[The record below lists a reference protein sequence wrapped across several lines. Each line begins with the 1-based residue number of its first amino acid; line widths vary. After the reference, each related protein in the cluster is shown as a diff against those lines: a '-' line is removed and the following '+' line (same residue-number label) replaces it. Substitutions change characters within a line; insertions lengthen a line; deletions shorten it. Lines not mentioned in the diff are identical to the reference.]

1 MQKRWIVKD
10 AADQSQA
17 EQLAKAINVDVALAA
32 LLIQRGIGTY
42 DQAKDFFRPSL
53 KDLPDP
59 FLLKD
64 MDHAV
69 RRLALAIAREEKIL
83 VYGDYDVDGTTSVAL
98 MYGFLKQIYTSVD
111 YYIPDRYQEGYGI
124 SEQGIQYATEHG
136 CSLII
141 SLDCGIQAINLVNEA
156 RKLGIDFIIGDH
168 HRPGENLPPAHAII
182 NAKQAGCQYPYKE
195 LCGCGVTFKFLQAF
209 CQETRRPMGNLY
221 PFLNLV
227 AVAIA
232 ADIVP
237 ITGENRILAHY
248 GLRAL
253 NQSPQPG
260 LKALVEVAGLHFPL
274 TIDNVV
280 FGIAP
285 RINAAGRMG
294 HAKAAV
300 ELLLA
305 SDETTATHL
314 AAQLNQQNSQR
325 REHDTDVTQQAIA
338 MIQKD
343 RRLEQA
349 HSTVL
354 FDSSWH
360 KGVVGIVA
368 SRCIEQYYRPTVILT
383 ESNGKAT
390 GSARS
395 VQGFDVYEAI
405 SDCADLLDQFGGHTH
420 AAGLT
425 LSVDKVPLFQK
436 KFEASVAQ
444 KITKDQLVPCI
455 DIDQQIDLSDI
466 TARFYGV
473 LKQLA
478 PFGPGNMRPVFM
490 SEDLEVVGHPQVLK
504 EKHLKFTVQQRGT
517 NDRLDAIGFGM
528 AHFCERIC
536 DRQSFS
542 MVYSVEENHFNGHT
556 SLQLAI
562 RDIQTTLAHTEFAK

>member
-17 EQLAKAINVDVALAA
+17 EQLAKDINVDETLAA
-32 LLIQRGIGTY
+32 LLLQRDISTY
-42 DQAKDFFRPSL
+42 EAAKDFFRPSL
-53 KDLPDP
+53 KNLHDP

-69 RRLALAIAREEKIL
+69 RRLALAIARNEKIL
-83 VYGDYDVDGTTSVAL
+83 IYGDYDVDGTTSVAL
-98 MYGFLKQIYTSVD
+98 VYGFLSRFYSRVD
-111 YYIPDRYQEGYGI
+111 YYIPDRYDEGYGI
-124 SEQGIQYATEHG
+124 SSRGIRYATEQQVK
-136 CSLII
+136 LII
-141 SLDCGIQAINLVNEA
+141 SLDCGIRAVELVNEA
-156 RKLGIDFIIGDH
+156 RQRGIDFIIGDH
-168 HRPGENLPPAHAII
+168 HRPGDTLPPAHAII
-182 NAKQAGCQYPYKE
+182 NPKQTGCHYPYKE
-195 LCGCGVTFKFLQAF
+195 LCGCGVGFKLLQAF
-209 CQETRRPMGNLY
+209 CQETRRPVSELY
-221 PFLNLV
+221 QFLDLV

-237 ITGENRILAHY
+237 ITGENRILAYY
-248 GLRAL
+248 GLKAL

-260 LKALVEVAGLHFPL
+260 LKALAEVAGLHFPL
-274 TIDNVV
+274 SIDNVV

-305 SDETTATHL
+305 QDEETTTKLAT
-314 AAQLNQQNSQR
+314 QLNQQNSQR
-325 REHDTDVTQQAIA
+325 RGYDSDVTQQAIA
-338 MIQKD
+338 MIRQD
-343 RRLEQA
+343 SRLEKA
-349 HSTVL
+349 KSTVL
-354 FDSSWH
+354 FDPSWH

-368 SRCIEQYYRPTVILT
+368 SRCIEQYYRPTIILT

-395 VQGFDVYEAI
+395 VNGFNLYEAI
-405 SDCADLLDQFGGHTH
+405 TDCADVLEQFGGHTH

-425 LSVDKVPLFQK
+425 LPIDKVALFRER
-436 KFEASVAQ
+436 FEASVAR
-444 KITKDQLVPCI
+444 KIPPEQLVPCLN
-455 DIDQQIDLSDI
+455 IDQQISLTSI

-490 SEDLEVVGHPQVLK
+490 SDNLEVVGYPQILK
-504 EKHLKFTVQQRGT
+504 DKHLKFTVQERGT
-517 NDRLDAIGFGM
+517 NYRLSAIGFGM
-528 AHFCERIC
+528 ADFHNSIC
-536 DRQSFS
+536 DQQPFR
-542 MVYSVEENHFNGHT
+542 MAYSVEENHYNGHS

-562 RDIQTTLAHTEFAK
+562 RDLKAS